1 MGENRADHQDIRPMK
16 VAILNL
22 MPTKI
27 ATETQLLR
35 LLGNSPLQVEI
46 TLLQTESHQAKNTS
60 QEHLLAYYK
69 SFAQV
74 RDQKF
79 DGLIITGAPVELLP
93 FEEVN
98 YWAELCAIMDWS
110 QSNVCST
117 LHICWGAQAALF
129 HRYGVPKHP
138 LPAKMFGVFPHRHF
152 QRRRHCPPA

>member
-1 MGENRADHQDIRPMK
+1 MGERRATHQDIRPMK

-46 TLLQTESHQAKNTS
+46 TLLQAESHQAKNTS
-60 QEHLLAYYK
+60 QDHLLQYYRT
-69 SFAQV
+69 FAQV
-74 RDQKF
+74 RDQQF

-98 YWAELCAIMDWS
+98 YWDELRGIMDWS
-110 QSNVCST
+110 QTNVCST
-117 LHICWGAQAALF
+117 LHIC
-129 HRYGVPKHP
+129 
-138 LPAKMFGVFPHRHF
+138 
-152 QRRRHCPPA
+152 